1 MTWGEFEGEHA
12 IRSLCFHTNLT
23 EYGPYGLKDQG
34 TSVTIP
40 MEGGVVVGFHGRA
53 GRLLNAIGVYVAPK
67 NRSFCPIQDPEN
79 LSTHIEVSFYL
90 FYLFFLLL
98 WCPASL
104 CAPELIP
111 ICKG

>member
-23 EYGPYGLKDQG
+23 EYGPFGLRLKDQV

-40 MEGGVVVGFHGRA
+40 MEGGVIVGFHGRA

-67 NRSFCPIQDPEN
+67 NRSFCPNQDPEN
-79 LSTHIEVSFYL
+79 LSTHIEVSFYSSST
-90 FYLFFLLL
+90 LFFFITL
-98 WCPASL
+98 ASSQL
-104 CAPELIP
+104 MFLN
-111 ICKG
+111 